1 MIHVIAC
8 TKHVFINENHC
19 WSDIHVYIY
28 CRFLIQ
34 RKELT
39 FVENCEK
46 QPSHVLK
53 SRFYFFFPDVFEFY
67 EIITKKKSVHDFIY
81 SRN

>member
-53 SRFYFFFPDVFEFY
+53 SRFYFFFQ
-67 EIITKKKSVHDFIY
+67 TSLNSMKLLQNKKGS
-81 SRN
+81 